1 MTECDRL
8 LRDID
13 KLMDANTMK
22 FMEAVHATLQ
32 GLLEGMLDLDKRL
45 RVIEATNRSPKGT
58 EGEDTGTRGNK

>member
-45 RVIEATNRSPKGT
+45 RVIEATNRGPKGT
-58 EGEDTGTRGNK
+58 EDGDSGTRGNK